1 MNSDHEPETSDALP
15 IDLSALDPT
24 QPRLAFE
31 RRLKNVRNAAA
42 GSLRRRRTGTPLA
55 MVAKWRAPLLAAL
68 IVMMIISA
76 ALFRS
81 VQGDTGID
89 AVGTDEVADVLS
101 PASTLG
107 DGDDAA
113 ATTPAEILLGGYER

>member
-1 MNSDHEPETSDALP
+1 MINDHEPETNDALP
-15 IDLSALDPT
+15 TDLSALDPT
-24 QPRLAFE
+24 QPPLAFA

-42 GSLRRRRTGTPLA
+42 GALRRRRNGTPLA

-81 VQGDTGID
+81 VQGETGID
-89 AVGTDEVADVLS
+89 AVGTDEVADVLT

-107 DGDDAA
+107 DGDDATA
-113 ATTPAEILLGGYER
+113 MTPAEILLGGNEK